1 MTRLA
6 PFFCANFGAVK
17 RAIIGIT
24 VMVVL
29 LTLQGCSPTAA
40 DSGYFGKTDP
50 PPGQTLRY
58 ISGPEV
64 QSIDPQVGT
73 GQNEGRIYMALFE
86 GLVIYDPKTMGA
98 YPGIAEKWDINEN
111 FTEFTFHIR
120 KNVRFSNGD
129 PITADDFVWSLRRGL
144 DPKFAAEYSYIAY
157 PILYAEGYNSG
168 GSFVR
173 NKATGEFDLD
183 PTTHTRRFVSTGA
196 KPEPG
201 KEFVP
206 IRPEDIGVEAVDPVT
221 VRYRLTQPSPY
232 FLGMMAH
239 QFFVVVHRKTIE
251 KYGNADWVLPKN
263 IVTSGP
269 FHLTEWVPYDR
280 IVARKDPMYW
290 DAANVRLEE
299 IRFYPAE
306 DTTTIMNLYKAGA
319 VDALENHCVP
329 LPWNDFIRPL
339 KDYMDAPEEGN
350 FYIQINTTKPPMND
364 SRVRRAFSLSL
375 DREALARFRRV
386 AKPLSVFIPEGIYP
400 GYPKMKGDSF
410 DPKRA
415 KQLLAEAG
423 YRDSA
428 GNFDPSKFPIDQVEY
443 TYNNQ
448 DPWRQVAELL
458 QSQWKQNLGLTVPVK
473 NMETRTFFTSR
484 NKLEYKGLSRSGWFG
499 DYMDPYTFLSLFQ
512 TPTGNNGTGWWEK
525 SYVAKLDDANRT
537 RDPIERFRKL
547 AEAEQQLLDSAAVIP
562 IWVTSTDWM
571 KKPYVKGM
579 YPNPG
584 SMYAW
589 KFVYIEHDPSKW
601 NEAEPE
607 RKP

>member
-1 MTRLA
+1 VKSALIVVAGIAAGLA
-6 PFFCANFGAVK
+6 
-17 RAIIGIT
+17 
-24 VMVVL
+24 
-29 LTLQGCSPTAA
+29 LQGCISSSA

-50 PPGQTLRY
+50 PPGQVFRY

-64 QSIDPQVGT
+64 QSLDPPVGT
-73 GQNEGRIYMALFE
+73 GQNEGRVYMALYE

-98 YPGIAEKWDINEN
+98 YPGIAEKWDINAD
-111 FTEFTFHIR
+111 FTEFTFHLR
-120 KNVRFSNGD
+120 KTARFSNGD
-129 PITADDFVWSLRRGL
+129 PITAEDFVWSLRRGL
-144 DPKFAAEYSYIAY
+144 DPKFAAEYAYIAY
-157 PILYAEGYNSG
+157 PILNAEGYNSG

-173 NKATGEFDLD
+173 DKVTGQFELE
-183 PTTHTRRFVSTGA
+183 PATHTRRFVTSDA

-206 IRPEDIGVEAVDPVT
+206 IRAEDVGVQAVDPAT
-221 VRYRLTQPSPY
+221 VRYTMTQPSPY

-251 KYGNADWVLPKN
+251 KYGNANWVLPKN

-269 FHLTEWVPYDR
+269 FHLTQWVPYDR
-280 IVARKDPMYW
+280 IVALKDPMYW

-306 DTTTIMNLYKAGA
+306 DSTTMMNLYKAGA
-319 VDALENHCVP
+319 VDALPNHCVP

-350 FYIQINTTKPPMND
+350 FYLQINITRAPMND
-364 SRVRRAFSLSL
+364 IRVRKAFSLSL
-375 DREALARFRRV
+375 NREAMAKFRRI
-386 AKPLSVFIPEGIYP
+386 AKPLSAFIPNGIYP
-400 GYPKMKGDSF
+400 GYPAVNGDSF

-423 YRDSA
+423 YGDAS
-428 GNFDPSKFPIDQVEY
+428 GNFDPSKFPIDKVEF
-443 TYNNQ
+443 TFNTV

-458 QSQWKQNLGLTVPVK
+458 QSQWKQNLGITVSLK
-473 NMETRTFFTSR
+473 GMETRTFFTSR
-484 NKLEYKGLSRSGWFG
+484 NKLEYQGLSRSGWFG

-525 SYVAKLDDANRT
+525 SYVDKLDDANRT
-537 RDPIERFRKL
+537 RDPAERFRKL
-547 AEAEQQLLDSAAVIP
+547 AVAEQQLLESGAVIP
-562 IWVTSTDWM
+562 VWVTSTDWM
-571 KKPYVKGM
+571 KKPYAKGM

-589 KFVYIEHDPSKW
+589 KFVYIEHDPAKW
-601 NEAEPE
+601 NDPAPEA
-607 RKP
+607 KP